1 MNDNDENKKQQ
12 SNDSLSKQAEKKRI
26 QRLSYSEEKK
36 EEIKLRQREY
46 ARAKRMSWSE
56 EE

>member
-36 EEIKLRQREY
+36 EEIKLVM
-46 ARAKRMSWSE
+46 ALL
-56 EE
+56 